1 MVFSGLPPSFID
13 KLVHVLLCDV
23 SAILIYLHI
32 NIHQTDTN
40 ISGSANKSHIGFM
53 FYYLTYLP
61 DNVQIVM
68 TCSVT
73 NQQYY
78 CLLRPSIGSGI

>member
-13 KLVHVLLCDV
+13 ELFHVLLCDV

-40 ISGSANKSHIGFM
+40 VSGSATK
-53 FYYLTYLP
+53 L
-61 DNVQIVM
+61 DV
-68 TCSVT
+68 
-73 NQQYY
+73 
-78 CLLRPSIGSGI
+78 CLIKKN

>member
-13 KLVHVLLCDV
+13 ELFHVLLCDV

-40 ISGSANKSHIGFM
+40 VSGSATKSDVGLIKK
-53 FYYLTYLP
+53 
-61 DNVQIVM
+61 N
-68 TCSVT
+68 
-73 NQQYY
+73 
-78 CLLRPSIGSGI
+78 